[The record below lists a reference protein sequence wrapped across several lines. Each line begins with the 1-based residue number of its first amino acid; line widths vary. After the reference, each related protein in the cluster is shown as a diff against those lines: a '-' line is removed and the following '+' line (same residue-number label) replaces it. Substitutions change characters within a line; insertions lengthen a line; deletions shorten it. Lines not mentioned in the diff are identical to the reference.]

1 MIEEIFVGITGLML
15 FGVLIYFVIKYIN
28 TCLQKERTVLEKR
41 EKFIDLMIE
50 KYSVSADTENK

>member
-1 MIEEIFVGITGLML
+1 MIEEIFVGISGLMF

-28 TCLQKERTVLEKR
+28 TCYQKEKAVLEKR
-41 EKFIDLMIE
+41 EKLIDLMIE